1 MQITKALTIFLVSIG
16 CLVFGT
22 CNEQN
27 SDENKTLLSI
37 LEASSTNL
45 PVNPTMINTQ
55 NMSVDP
61 EPEPEPEPPWDGVG
75 WGIRKNF
82 PWYGRNGA
90 VTFAINGKG
99 YLAGGVS
106 YYGFQ
111 NDLWKYDPTTDSWMQ
126 KANIPSPVGYR
137 HASGFAL
144 NGKGYYGLG
153 IDNNSTLYKNWREYN
168 PITNQWVSKLNFPGP
183 ARFGAVSFTI
193 GNKGYLGTGS
203 TTDISDGNN
212 VKSDFWEYNPTTDSW
227 RKIAGLPTVNR
238 RVYATSFVIGTTGYV
253 GGGSPDDVKNASLQ
267 DFWKYQPVEGQP
279 GTWAQISSLPAKRTD
294 MLGFSLWGVGI
305 VGGGS
310 EIELWSYHPSTDSW
324 QREVNLP
331 YFPYDSLIFR
341 SVFTIGDYAYG
352 IVGQKVYQF
361 YKIPPGQ

>member
-1 MQITKALTIFLVSIG
+1 MQIKRALTIFLVSIG

-22 CNEQN
+22 CGEQN
-27 SDENKTLLSI
+27 SDESKTLLSI
-37 LEASSTNL
+37 LEVSSSNH
-45 PVNPTMINTQ
+45 PEMMNTR

-75 WGIRKNF
+75 WGIKKDF
-82 PWYGRNGA
+82 TGYGRNGA
-90 VTFAINGKG
+90 VTFTINGKG

-111 NDLWKYDPTTDSWMQ
+111 NDLWEYDPTTDSWTQ
-126 KANIPSPVGYR
+126 KVSIPVPLGYR

-168 PITNQWVSKLNFPGP
+168 PITNQWVSKLNFPGS

-193 GNKGYLGTGS
+193 GSKGYLGTGA
-203 TTDISDGNN
+203 TTDYSDGNN

-227 RKIAGLPTVNR
+227 RKVAGLPTTKR
-238 RVYATSFVIGTTGYV
+238 RTYATSFVIGTTGYV
-253 GGGSPDDVKNASLQ
+253 GGGSPDEVKNASLQ
-267 DFWKYQPVEGQP
+267 DFWKYQPVEGKP
-279 GTWAQISSLPAKRTD
+279 GTWTQISSLPAQRTD

-305 VGGGS
+305 AGGGS
-310 EIELWSYHPSTDSW
+310 EVQLWSYHPRTDSW

-331 YFPYDSLIFR
+331 YFPYDSLTFR

-361 YKIPPGQ
+361 YKVPPGQ

>member
-45 PVNPTMINTQ
+45 SVNPTMINTQ
-55 NMSVDP
+55 NMSVNP

-111 NDLWKYDPTTDSWMQ
+111 NDLWEYDPTTDSWMQ

-168 PITNQWVSKLNFPGP
+168 PITNQWV
-183 ARFGAVSFTI
+183 
-193 GNKGYLGTGS
+193 
-203 TTDISDGNN
+203 
-212 VKSDFWEYNPTTDSW
+212 
-227 RKIAGLPTVNR
+227 
-238 RVYATSFVIGTTGYV
+238 
-253 GGGSPDDVKNASLQ
+253 
-267 DFWKYQPVEGQP
+267 
-279 GTWAQISSLPAKRTD
+279 
-294 MLGFSLWGVGI
+294 
-305 VGGGS
+305 
-310 EIELWSYHPSTDSW
+310 
-324 QREVNLP
+324 
-331 YFPYDSLIFR
+331 
-341 SVFTIGDYAYG
+341 
-352 IVGQKVYQF
+352 
-361 YKIPPGQ
+361 